1 MKAAVCY
8 EIVNAS
14 GEHPKYYFKNP
25 PKIVERFYIKWNRL
39 GGARQYSFE
48 FNFYHE

>member
-25 PKIVERFYIKWNRL
+25 PNIVERLYIKWKQCTCRGRPSIL
-39 GGARQYSFE
+39 LE
-48 FNFYHE
+48 I